1 MTSASPGRA
10 PAGFMWIE
18 GAAKELGVKVC
29 TLHKWRQR
37 KVGPLAVRHAGRLMY
52 AEVDIA
58 NYLQGLVD
66 EAKSSAV
73 VRIPRPDVRLQP
85 AA

>member
-18 GAAKELGVKVC
+18 GAADALGVKVC

-37 KVGPLAVRHAGRLMY
+37 KAGPLAVRHAGRLMY
-52 AEVDIA
+52 AETDIA
-58 NYLQGLVD
+58 GYLQNLVD

-73 VRIPRPDVRLQP
+73 VRNPRPDVRLS
-85 AA
+85 AAA